1 MDKTDHLKIKN
12 ISAQLLVSDMER
24 SIGFYKNQL
33 DFDVSFRYE
42 DFYAGIT
49 NNGFSI
55 HLKLGN
61 TSVEERNNRRN
72 NQHLDLTFSVEAIDS
87 LYKEVVSRSVII
99 IQPLRDM
106 PYGKEFYIA
115 DPDGYIIGFIEEG
128 EG

>member
-61 TSVEERNNRRN
+61 TSIEERNNRRD